1 MSFCHH
7 FTYLSKVGC
16 MCCPLSW
23 KEIVSGCQKSS
34 SHNKNALSLRM
45 EHIDEKM
52 CCKHRAMSV
61 VDDPVDEAYPSFD
74 GISQELCSYRQ
85 VG

>member
-1 MSFCHH
+1 
-7 FTYLSKVGC
+7 
-16 MCCPLSW
+16 
-23 KEIVSGCQKSS
+23 
-34 SHNKNALSLRM
+34 M
-45 EHIDEKM
+45 EHKDEKM